1 MAKYQFGLVGKN
13 IDYSFSKNYFG
24 EKFRKLNLLDYSYE
38 NLDIQ
43 AIEGFTQLINQNPS
57 FSGLNVT
64 IPYKES
70 VIPYLDKLSKKA
82 TEIGAVNTIKITK
95 SGKLKNKKRK
105 KRGNWL

>member
-43 AIEGFTQLINQNPS
+43 AIEGFTQ
-57 FSGLNVT
+57 
-64 IPYKES
+64 
-70 VIPYLDKLSKKA
+70 
-82 TEIGAVNTIKITK
+82 
-95 SGKLKNKKRK
+95 
-105 KRGNWL
+105 